1 MKINVSADSIIKNSF
16 YQFLWFTFFASAF
29 FIFGRV
35 PNRLFVDITSV
46 AFIFILL
53 FQYGL
58 EIVKS
63 IRRKKIKGITII
75 MMPFVLIPIISAIQ
89 SNKVFGQP
97 LAYGILAQRQLTM
110 ILCAHFIA
118 CALGDG
124 WLTKEKF
131 EKYFIGS
138 LHILL
143 VVFLFFYLFVNPVH
157 FINSEFVTLSPNK
170 GYRYEF
176 PDSCV
181 YGLFLYGL
189 FKIWILKEKS
199 WLFSVLLCSFYI
211 LNFLMDRTQLI
222 AIVGTICVYWALNF
236 SLPRIIRTFIVGGIG
251 AILFLGVVGLIA
263 PEFIEKNIKLYV
275 TAGETLSG
283 EKVSESSTHVRF
295 MESKIALAGFLKHP
309 ILGVGFLSNK
319 WNDGFRSLN
328 KHFYPIDVGL
338 LGNLF
343 VYGIFGTLIFY
354 IPFYYSWRYSFKI
367 NKKDDALIVS
377 TIYVMLFQFADYF
390 TCASNQKFYGVIA
403 VYFGIIYYYRYRKE
417 NLIDSK

>member
-1 MKINVSADSIIKNSF
+1 VKINISIDRFIKNSF

-35 PNRLFVDITSV
+35 PNRMFVDITSV

-58 EIVKS
+58 EIVKA
-63 IRRKKIKGITII
+63 IQNRKIKSITVI
-75 MMPFVLIPIISAIQ
+75 MIPFFLIPLISAIQ

-97 LAYGILAQRQLTM
+97 YSYGLLAQRQLTM
-110 ILCAHFIA
+110 ILCAHFVA

-124 WLTKEKF
+124 WMSKENF
-131 EKYFIGS
+131 EKYFIRS
-138 LHILL
+138 LQILL
-143 VVFLFFYLFVNPVH
+143 VIFLFFYVFIDPSRFVDT
-157 FINSEFVTLSPNK
+157 EFVTLSPNK

-176 PDSCV
+176 PDSCI

-189 FKIWILKEKS
+189 LKIWISKEKS
-199 WLFSVLLCSFYI
+199 WLFTVLLSSFYI
-211 LNFLMDRTQLI
+211 LNYLMDRTQLI
-222 AIVGTICVYWALNF
+222 AIAGTICVYWALNF
-236 SLPRIIRTFIVGGIG
+236 SIPRIVRTLIIGGTG
-251 AILFLGVVGLIA
+251 AIIGLGTIGILA
-263 PEFIEKNIKLYV
+263 PDFIEKNINLYV
-275 TAGETLSG
+275 TAAETLSG
-283 EKVSESSTHVRF
+283 EKVAESSTHVRF
-295 MESKIALAGFLKHP
+295 MESKIALDGFLKHP
-309 ILGVGFLSNK
+309 ILGVGFLSTK
-319 WNDGFRSLN
+319 WKDGFRSLN

-343 VYGIFGTLIFY
+343 VYGIIGTLIFY
-354 IPFYYSWRYSFKI
+354 IPFFLSWRYSFKI
-367 NKKDDALIVS
+367 NNKDDALLVS

-417 NLIDSK
+417 NTLIKK